1 MSQSNIFWDCKDYH
15 DLDTDELYAIMT
27 LRQEVF
33 VVEQNCPYVDTDGK
47 DKKSYHV
54 MGYNSKSEL
63 VAYSRIVKPGVSY
76 KEVSI
81 GRVVTKKSVRKTGAG
96 IELMHE
102 SLKQIDEFYSQV
114 PVRISAQSWLL
125 KFYEKFDFVS
135 TGKEYL
141 EDHILH
147 TEMLKTI
154 W

>member
-1 MSQSNIFWDCKDYH
+1 MIQLNTFWDCKDYN
-15 DLDTDELYAIMT
+15 DLDTDELYAIMN

-33 VVEQNCPYVDTDGK
+33 VVEQNCPYNDADGK

-63 VAYSRIVKPGVSY
+63 VAYARIVKPGVSY

-81 GRVVTKKSVRKTGAG
+81 GRVVSKKSVRKTGIG

-102 SLKQIDEFYSQV
+102 ALKQINEFYSEV

-125 KFYEKFDFVS
+125 KFYKKFGFVS
-135 TGKEYL
+135 IGNEYL
-141 EDHILH
+141 EDHIPH
-147 TEMLKTI
+147 TEMLKTE